1 MKDTKIS
8 IILLALIAEC
18 CIIYASVL
26 VKITAMSAINLGFYR
41 VTLALPIF
49 FVIAYYRSNI
59 FLFSLRD
66 VSFMLLAGIF
76 FALDLLFFNLALRN
90 TSVANVNLIA
100 ALVCFI
106 LVPIGE
112 IFFHEKMKKSFLL
125 GGIIAVC
132 GVVILI
138 KGRGIDSNA
147 SIYGDFLALLSVL
160 CYGLFLALIYKL
172 RRKYGTM
179 EIMFFACFGSSIT
192 LFVLALCIEGFQIPQ
207 NCDEWWLVILI
218 AFFGQ
223 VVGQG
228 FFNYIMG
235 KANTQTSSLLLLFS
249 PAIAA
254 LMGFLLLGEKLG
266 FFEIIGI
273 IIIMIGVYF
282 AKRQAY

>member
-106 LVPIGE
+106 LVPIGV

-125 GGIIAVC
+125 GG
-132 GVVILI
+132 I

-207 NCDEWWLVILI
+207 NCYEWWLVILI